1 MQLIPNNAHS
11 KRLNEER
18 MKAEI
23 IKHEYNWENE
33 KINEISISSIL
44 HLTVSLPSPL
54 SLSFSLSV
62 SITIYIYC
70 IYLNHQQR
78 VAPLFT
84 LCVCPRLFAVE
95 SSWVN
100 FISHF
105 LHNFLLLFHNL
116 FQFIANICRTSKAKK
131 KTFAQFSLTWTLIKI
146 TPCCLLLLV
155 KLSSSSRVQVEA
167 SSKSI
172 SN

>member
-23 IKHEYNWENE
+23 IKHEYNWGNE

-44 HLTVSLPSPL
+44 HLTVSPPSPL
-54 SLSFSLSV
+54 SLYLSLFLSLLL
-62 SITIYIYC
+62 SIST
-70 IYLNHQQR
+70 
-78 VAPLFT
+78 LFT
-84 LCVCPRLFAVE
+84 LIINSESHLCLHCVCALGCLP
-95 SSWVN
+95 SSRVN

-105 LHNFLLLFHNL
+105 SHNFLLLFHNL